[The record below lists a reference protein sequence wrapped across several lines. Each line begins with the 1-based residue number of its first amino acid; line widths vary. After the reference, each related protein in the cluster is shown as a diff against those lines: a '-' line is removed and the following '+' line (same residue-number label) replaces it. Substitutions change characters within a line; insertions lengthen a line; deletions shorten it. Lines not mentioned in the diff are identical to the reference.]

1 MHYHL
6 DAFKTLFFF
15 ILLDLTVS
23 PIKAPKRAGIPS
35 QISTAGSG
43 VANWAPLSRLKNS
56 FSNSAMGV
64 NTPVSSGNGIGGVSG
79 LKSKLGTS
87 LISSSKQDVS
97 GNSSENSTTVSSAQ
111 NELNRSDPTSDRAL
125 HAQSANSGTVLNAPK
140 GHNDTI
146 LSNELDG
153 GISESVSKPETAIDN
168 EDDDDPNSAMVFER
182 GRPLEEELWF
192 HGVLPRGIK
201 ILLFHRKNIY
211 FRSNELT
218 LLAIFR
224 SC

>member
-1 MHYHL
+1 M
-6 DAFKTLFFF
+6 FKTLSFFN
-15 ILLDLTVS
+15 LLDLTVS
-23 PIKAPKRAGIPS
+23 PIKAPKRSGIPS
-35 QISTAGSG
+35 QISTAGAG

-56 FSNSAMGV
+56 FSNSAMSV

-79 LKSKLGTS
+79 LKSKIGTS
-87 LISSSKQDVS
+87 LISSSKQDIS

-111 NELNRSDPTSDRAL
+111 NELNRSDPTSDRAQ
-125 HAQSANSGTVLNAPK
+125 HAQSANSGTGLNVPK

-153 GISESVSKPETAIDN
+153 GISESVLKPETAIDN

-192 HGVLPRGIK
+192 HGVLPRGMRHL
-201 ILLFHRKNIY
+201 ILHKRTFIFVQTSY
-211 FRSNELT
+211 FYSPFLGLVNH
-218 LLAIFR
+218 
-224 SC
+224 